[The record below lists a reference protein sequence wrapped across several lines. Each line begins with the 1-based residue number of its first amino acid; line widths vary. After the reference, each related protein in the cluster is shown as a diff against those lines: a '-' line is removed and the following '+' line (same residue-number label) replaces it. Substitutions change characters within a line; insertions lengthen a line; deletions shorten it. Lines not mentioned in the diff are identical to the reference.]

1 MKCFAASICFSAI
14 ACSILELLV
23 PNGKLEKTVKF
34 VFGAFMVCA
43 MIIPICNIAS
53 KINFNFKQYN
63 DIKVENK
70 FKSKVDEQMK
80 KAINEKIETLV
91 KESLKEKG
99 IEIIKVEV
107 FTDTNEDNSI
117 SINKVRIYI
126 KKGDEIL
133 SKQVKKQVEKKLGIK
148 AEVVIGSE

>member
-23 PNGKLEKTVKF
+23 PSGKIEKTVRF

-43 MIIPICNIAS
+43 LIIPICNIAG
-53 KINFNFKQYN
+53 KIDLNFKKYGEL
-63 DIKVENK
+63 KVENK
-70 FKSKVDEQMK
+70 FKRKVDKQMK
-80 KAINEKIETLV
+80 KAVNEKVESLI

-126 KKGDEIL
+126 KKGDEIV
-133 SKQVKKQVEKKLGIK
+133 SKQIKKQVEKKLGIK
-148 AEVVIGSE
+148 AEVVMGSE

>member
-14 ACSILELLV
+14 ACSILELLL
-23 PNGKLEKTVKF
+23 PSGKLEKTVNF

-43 MIIPICNIAS
+43 LIIPIFNVVS
-53 KINFNFKQYN
+53 KINLNFKQYGELK
-63 DIKVENK
+63 IENK
-70 FKSKVDEQMK
+70 FKRKVDKQVKDAVNK
-80 KAINEKIETLV
+80 KTETLIR
-91 KESLKEKG
+91 ESLKEKG

-126 KKGDEIL
+126 KKGDEII
-133 SKQVKKQVEKKLGIK
+133 SKQIRKQVEKKLGIK
-148 AEVVIGSE
+148 TEVIIGSE